1 MEHEPYEEWLLSGE
15 ELSTDQQL
23 QLENH
28 LASCA
33 DCARL
38 ATGWQAIHQALISN
52 LEVAEPEPGFSD
64 RWKERLADRRAA
76 QHIRMTWIAL
86 LVCVGGIV
94 LTLIGLA
101 MPEIHGLPSPVQLL
115 SSVVFSVAQGIVT
128 VQDAGAWI
136 FSLLRGVPLFVPL
149 FFWIVLST
157 ALLLWSLVWMIGI
170 WRLPHLQRS
179 QNETHQ

>member
-15 ELSTDQQL
+15 ELSADQQHL
-23 QLENH
+23 LENH

-33 DCARL
+33 ECAQL
-38 ATGWQAIHQALISN
+38 ATAWQAVHQALISYPE
-52 LEVAEPEPGFSD
+52 LEPEPGFAN

-76 QHIRMTWIAL
+76 KHIRLTWIAL

-94 LTLIGLA
+94 LTIFGLA
-101 MPEIHGLPSPVQLL
+101 MPEIQGIPSPIQLL
-115 SSVVFSVAQGIVT
+115 SSLVFNLAEVLVTAQDT
-128 VQDAGAWI
+128 GAWVLS
-136 FSLLRGVPLFVPL
+136 FLRGVPLVIPL
-149 FFWIVLST
+149 LFWIAIST

-179 QNETHQ
+179 QNESHR